1 MLMKLEASL
10 KIDTQRSHQR
20 SAESF
25 MDHSQDTKNGSGP
38 ENNVLPSVVLSNVPN
53 PVESDLEPATIYKAA
68 DYTTG
73 LANSVALSNLR
84 TEQNTFASVGNV
96 VMPPQSLQESVPVAA
111 ENMVYQSNSQ
121 LWQGRP
127 CITGSTLLNDTS
139 EQNDLNIEGGS
150 VSLSTAYSQGILN
163 ALTQALQSSGM
174 DLSQASISV
183 QIDVGKRANSGFYPA
198 ASGSED
204 HENQI
209 PNNQMMLQTGVQ
221 NCNESS
227 DQPHKRVRR

>member
-1 MLMKLEASL
+1 MENLVILFLEIGRVVICMATIDLHILFYSEGIIMIVFICL
-10 KIDTQRSHQR
+10 KQRSHQR

-150 VSLSTAYSQGILN
+150 VSLSTAYSQG
-163 ALTQALQSSGM
+163 
-174 DLSQASISV
+174 
-183 QIDVGKRANSGFYPA
+183 
-198 ASGSED
+198 
-204 HENQI
+204 
-209 PNNQMMLQTGVQ
+209 
-221 NCNESS
+221 
-227 DQPHKRVRR
+227 